1 MHLKKSFFALLALFT
16 VVEFSAFCLFYYYA
30 GPEGLVKKAVLPIAS
45 LFLLFACVDF
55 FLLNKMNN
63 LDSIAIGVECILVIL
78 MCIHYLAV
86 QIKGSTDLFVYST
99 SNFWIVITFLIC
111 LSGSFF
117 LYIMAANMYDD
128 KDFQKQYTIINFV
141 FYVLK
146 NILLSVA
153 MVMKASTVKKKILK
167 NGWDDQLSYKLKN

>member
-1 MHLKKSFFALLALFT
+1 
-16 VVEFSAFCLFYYYA
+16 
-30 GPEGLVKKAVLPIAS
+30 
-45 LFLLFACVDF
+45 
-55 FLLNKMNN
+55 
-63 LDSIAIGVECILVIL
+63 
-78 MCIHYLAV
+78 
-86 QIKGSTDLFVYST
+86 
-99 SNFWIVITFLIC
+99 
-111 LSGSFF
+111 
-117 LYIMAANMYDD
+117 MYDD